1 MPGRRSNGDME
12 TEDAQTIHRKKV
24 RNIKIKIVYEKE
36 EELERIL
43 EKFTGEVKKIKKYK
57 TEGGKKAYIELKDVE
72 KKE

>member
-1 MPGRRSNGDME
+1 M
-12 TEDAQTIHRKKV
+12 
-24 RNIKIKIVYEKE
+24 NIKIKIVYEKE